1 MRDLYVIGR
10 FFLFYWIMGLILIPT
25 AISQSFASQM
35 EVFLIPERDK
45 ADPVFTS
52 IRFINLR
59 YEPGSELSKILN
71 GTNERVQFTL
81 NSTSQGM
88 DQLQRA
94 INEAFLTEK
103 KSPIQLSDS
112 KLDYTAQIR
121 GDENRAQISYK
132 VKFAPQMS
140 NFVLPTNGSTPAID
154 LDWRSVVIKNPL
166 TVNVPEYGE
175 FDVNFPIGPIQALF
189 PEAAQKLESVE
200 EFREILDTPLLDYEE
215 IGLPMDRWHFLFDP
229 TGSQAAAAGAGFEE
243 QGGSKVVSVFSLGES
258 SFREGTHAAKE
269 ASATANVDGSD
280 VTIRSSNPPPSG
292 QIQIAGFAQVRNINN
307 AEIAFVSPQGPTG
320 TATATGGF
328 PIQVLLILG
337 GMMGAVA
344 VLVLVKARKP
354 S

>member
-1 MRDLYVIGR
+1 MIGR
-10 FFLFYWIMGLILIPT
+10 VFLCYWIIGLILIPT
-25 AISQSFASQM
+25 AISQSFAAQM
-35 EVFLIPERDK
+35 EVFLVPETDQ

-52 IRFINLR
+52 IRFINLG

-71 GTNERVQFTL
+71 GTNERLEFTL

-88 DQLQRA
+88 DEIQRA
-94 INEAFLTEK
+94 VNEAFLTEK

-112 KLDYTAQIR
+112 KLDYAAQIR
-121 GDENRAQISYK
+121 GFEDRAQISYK
-132 VKFAPQMS
+132 VKFAPHMS
-140 NFVLPTNGSTPAID
+140 NFVLPTNSTTPAID
-154 LDWRSVVIKNPL
+154 LDWRSVVIKDPL

-175 FDVNFPIGPIQALF
+175 FDINFPIGPIKALF
-189 PEAAQKLESVE
+189 PEAAQKLESVNE
-200 EFREILDTPLLDYEE
+200 TRQILNTPLLDYEE
-215 IGLPMDRWHFLFDP
+215 IGMSMDRWHFLFDP
-229 TGSQAAAAGAGFEE
+229 TGSQASAAGSGYAEE
-243 QGGSKVVSVFSLGES
+243 GGSKVVSVFSLGES
-258 SFREGTHAAKE
+258 SFREGTHSAKE
-269 ASATANVDGSD
+269 ASASANIDGSE

-292 QIQIAGFAQVRNINN
+292 QIQIGGFAQVRNIND

>member
-1 MRDLYVIGR
+1 MIRRV
-10 FFLFYWIMGLILIPT
+10 FLCYWIIGLILIPT

-35 EVFLIPERDK
+35 EVFLVPESDQ

-52 IRFINLR
+52 IRFINLG

-71 GTNERVQFTL
+71 GTNDRLDFTL

-88 DQLQRA
+88 DEIQKA

-112 KLDYTAQIR
+112 KLDYAAQIR
-121 GDENRAQISYK
+121 GFEDRAQISYK
-132 VKFAPQMS
+132 IKFAPHMS
-140 NFVLPTNGSTPAID
+140 NFVLPTNDTARAID
-154 LDWRSVVIKNPL
+154 LDWRSVVIKDPL

-175 FDVNFPIGPIQALF
+175 FDINFPIGPIKALF
-189 PEAAQKLESVE
+189 PEAAQKLESVNE
-200 EFREILDTPLLDYEE
+200 TRQILNTPLLDYEE
-215 IGLPMDRWHFLFDP
+215 IGMSMDRWHFLFDP
-229 TGSQAAAAGAGFEE
+229 TGSQASAAGSGYAEE
-243 QGGSKVVSVFSLGES
+243 GGSKVVSVFSLGES
-258 SFREGTHAAKE
+258 SFREGTHSAKE
-269 ASATANVDGSD
+269 ASASANIDGSE

-292 QIQIAGFAQVRNINN
+292 QIQIGGFAQVRNINN

-344 VLVLVKARKP
+344 VLVLIKARKP